1 MPGDPATEQIRKPKR
16 SFGSWLVVFL
26 ILFGFWVIF
35 SGMFDV
41 FHLTLGALCA
51 ALVAYFS
58 GDLMLRNPE
67 GQDRAL
73 KAWRFA
79 LYLPWLI
86 YQVVVA
92 NVHVA
97 KLVLSPEKIHPQV
110 IRFKTKLKS
119 DFSMVT
125 LANSITLTPG
135 TITMD
140 IEDGEFI
147 VHALSER
154 VAVDLL
160 SGDMENRVAHIF
172 LEDE

>member
-1 MPGDPATEQIRKPKR
+1 
-16 SFGSWLVVFL
+16 
-26 ILFGFWVIF
+26 
-35 SGMFDV
+35 
-41 FHLTLGALCA
+41 
-51 ALVAYFS
+51 
-58 GDLMLRNPE
+58 
-67 GQDRAL
+67 
-73 KAWRFA
+73 
-79 LYLPWLI
+79 
-86 YQVVVA
+86 
-92 NVHVA
+92 
-97 KLVLSPEKIHPQV
+97 
-110 IRFKTKLKS
+110 
-119 DFSMVT
+119 MVT

>member
-1 MPGDPATEQIRKPKR
+1 M
-16 SFGSWLVVFL
+16 FFL
-26 ILFGFWVIF
+26 IK
-35 SGMFDV
+35 S
-41 FHLTLGALCA
+41 
-51 ALVAYFS
+51 
-58 GDLMLRNPE
+58 
-67 GQDRAL
+67 
-73 KAWRFA
+73 WRFA

-97 KLVLSPEKIHPQV
+97 KLVLNPEKIHPQV

-140 IEDGEFI
+140 IIDGEFI

-172 LEDE
+172 LEDD

>member
-1 MPGDPATEQIRKPKR
+1 MPGDRETDQTRKANR
-16 SFGSWLVVFL
+16 SVGRWFVVFL
-26 ILFGFWVIF
+26 ILFGFWIIF
-35 SGMFDV
+35 SGMFDL
-41 FHLTLGALCA
+41 FHLSLGVLCS
-51 ALVAYFS
+51 ALVAYVS
-58 GDLMLRNPE
+58 CDMMLRDPE
-67 GQDRAL
+67 GKNRLQ

-79 LYLPWLI
+79 LYVPWLI
-86 YQVVVA
+86 YQVVLA
-92 NVHVA
+92 NFHVA
-97 KLVLSPEKIHPQV
+97 MLVLNPERIHPQV

-140 IEDGEFI
+140 IIDREFI

-154 VAVDLL
+154 VAMDLL
-160 SGDMENRVAHIF
+160 NGDMENRVAHVF